1 MVFFNK
7 RGTCE
12 DISVFPPDRVHY
24 THPLWG
30 LVGVAYLKED
40 GGEGEEF
47 PMKPPEIIALYPH
60 GAPGSEGWTQ
70 QEEETH
76 LPDGLKVVRN
86 VVQPTLTVFLP
97 DPALASG
104 ESVIVCP
111 GGAWIFLAVEHEGTE
126 VARWL
131 NSKGVA
137 VFMLKYRLLHTDDD
151 FPSSAWAKMQD
162 REKFNELMSPLIP
175 LLLADAQQAV
185 RIVRSRAAEWG
196 LSPQQIGMM
205 GFSAGGMV
213 TANLALQYE
222 TDSRP
227 DFAAVIYGAP
237 NVELPAPTSA
247 PPLFLLYAQDD
258 EMANGVSMKL
268 YSAWKAGG
276 HSVEMHVYAKGGH
289 GFGMNKQNL
298 PCDHWIERLYEW
310 LKALDK

>member
-1 MVFFNK
+1 M
-7 RGTCE
+7 
-12 DISVFPPDRVHY
+12 
-24 THPLWG
+24 
-30 LVGVAYLKED
+30 GVANRKED
-40 GGEGEEF
+40 GWEREF
-47 PMKPPEIIALYPH
+47 LMKSPEIIPLYPN

-70 QEEETH
+70 QEEETR

-111 GGAWIFLAVEHEGTE
+111 GGAWIFLAVEHEGSE

-137 VFMLKYRLLHTDDD
+137 VFMLQYRLLPTDDD
-151 FPSSAWAKMQD
+151 FPSSAWAKLQD
-162 REKFNELMSPLIP
+162 REKFKDLIRPLIP

-196 LSPQQIGMM
+196 LSPAHIGIM

-222 TDSRP
+222 ADCRP
-227 DFAAVIYGAP
+227 DCAAVIYGAP
-237 NVELPAPTSA
+237 GEELPAPASA

-276 HSVEMHVYAKGGH
+276 HPVEMHVYAKGGH

-298 PCDHWIERLYEW
+298 PCDRWIERFYDW
-310 LKALDK
+310 MKALELKNL